1 MIREIGSVYSE
12 VKFVEDRIY
21 IRMDDVDYAVQGEW
35 IKVTYKVTKKGDVII
50 GATLATQQ
58 EIEQAKEVSLYVELD
73 KEIQEEWNKL
83 KDNAKELKYKAKN
96 KFNELKEKFQNKK
109 DN

>member
-58 EIEQAKEVSLYVELD
+58 EIEQAKKVNLYVELD

>member
-21 IRMDDVDYAVQGEW
+21 IRVDDVDYAVQGEW

-109 DN
+109 R

>member
-21 IRMDDVDYAVQGEW
+21 IRVDDVDYAVQGEW

-58 EIEQAKEVSLYVELD
+58 EIEQAKKVNLYVELD

>member
-58 EIEQAKEVSLYVELD
+58 EIEQAKKVNLYVELD

-83 KDNAKELKYKAKN
+83 KDNAKELKDKTPPN
-96 KFNELKEKFQNKK
+96 
-109 DN
+109 